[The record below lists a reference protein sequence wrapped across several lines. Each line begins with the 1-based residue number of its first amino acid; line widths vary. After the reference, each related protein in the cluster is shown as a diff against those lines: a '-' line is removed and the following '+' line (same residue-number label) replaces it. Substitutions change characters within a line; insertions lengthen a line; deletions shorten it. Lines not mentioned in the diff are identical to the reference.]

1 MRLLLKKNQLAL
13 ILLTLVLMLTVYYIT
28 SPFDKKPKDDDDD
41 DIVDT
46 TGRLEELTERRAT
59 LREERTL
66 AVLNLDAIIAD
77 SKTSIAEKTAA
88 LDEKRFINNLTEKEL
103 LLELEVISMG
113 FRDCFVH
120 ASDTGVAITVVGTD
134 HSVKKA
140 NEIIVK
146 SMMKF
151 NKEFENVVVKF
162 QTAEEVMGGVS

>member
-1 MRLLLKKNQLAL
+1 
-13 ILLTLVLMLTVYYIT
+13 MLTVYYIT
-28 SPFDKKPKDDDDD
+28 SPFDKNKQKDDDDD

-120 ASDTGVAITVVGTD
+120 ASDTGVAITVVATD
-134 HSVKKA
+134 HSAQKA

-162 QTAEEVMGGVS
+162 STAEEVMGGVS